1 MRTKRRPEYHVTP
14 WQNWCND
21 PNGLLF
27 HNGKYHA
34 FYQHY
39 PHAHHWGPM
48 HWGHAIS
55 DDLYRWEHAPI
66 ALFPD
71 ELGYCYSGSA
81 VFDKNNT
88 SGLGTADQ
96 PPYIL
101 IYTSHPAVDPK
112 DGPSYEMQSIAYS
125 LDGIRFTP
133 YEGNPI
139 IPNNGKPDFR
149 DPKVFWYE
157 PNQNWVAVL
166 AAGDHIA
173 FYVSKDLIHWEY
185 SGDFGPGE
193 NTISGV
199 WECPDMFALEFEG
212 KEYWILIVS
221 MGTSIDSGRSITQ
234 YFIGDFDGN
243 KFTSKQIAPAS
254 RLIDE
259 GPDNYAAVGFSGTET
274 PCIMGWAVNWEYS
287 ADTPTEGYVA
297 QMTSPRDLSLYL
309 DKEGR
314 LALASLPVAIP
325 EDAIQSKVNF
335 SEKHMLGKSMN
346 VLRFCPDKNNH
357 AFRLTMQNIYG
368 EQVVLTQD
376 KDRNLILDRTE
387 SGDMSYHPCLAG
399 ELYQKRSLAART
411 DVSGE
416 FLVILDGPLLE
427 VYADEGSRVLTMVVY
442 PSSPYTEVFTEGLA
456 EVELS
461 MMKPYD
467 APMPA
472 EPYLN
477 QNQ

>member
-199 WECPDMFALEFEG
+199 WECPDMFVLEFEG

-287 ADTPTEGYVA
+287 ADTPTEGYFA